1 MVMFRQVLFIS
12 YQKQKKPPEKTSD
25 IYWRVAT
32 MCISG
37 SCYMLNIISPI
48 WQSFYPSTHKALA
61 YAKRPTRCATQ
72 WIAAGTKKN
81 YQTIDFMHGKS
92 RAVCSGGKQPTEEAS
107 VHVWAGQWH
116 QKDSGSVQGRVI
128 TAINGIDYKLPTCW
142 RYFLICDRKIILN
155 EPQDIMK
162 CLGFLF
168 WNLHGAF

>member
-1 MVMFRQVLFIS
+1 
-12 YQKQKKPPEKTSD
+12 
-25 IYWRVAT
+25 

-61 YAKRPTRCATQ
+61 YAKRPTRCASQ
-72 WIAAGTKKN
+72 WISAGTKKITKRLISCTESSV
-81 YQTIDFMHGKS
+81 QF
-92 RAVCSGGKQPTEEAS
+92 AGKQPTEEAS

-168 WNLHGAF
+168 WNPHGAF